1 MLDTRM
7 LRIFSTVAE
16 EGSFTAAAAR
26 LHLTQSAISQ
36 QMAILEREIGTA
48 LVERCSRGIRLT
60 AAGRLLADRARL
72 LLSEPACL
80 EHDLHRLGE
89 RPASVH
95 LGVFSTAGAYLI
107 PLVVQQEYRRRHI
120 ETRLALHPCQPDE
133 LAAQLADDA
142 VTVGLTWEYYFAPR
156 PLDMLERHDLL
167 DDPMCVLLPAGH
179 PLADHTEPLRPRDLG
194 AEAWVARPHRAPY
207 ADAFEVMCR
216 IAGFEPDVV
225 FRTEDYPSLQGLVA
239 AGVGLAVA
247 PRLSLVAQRPDVV
260 AVPFDEPALSRR
272 IHAATLPETR
282 RDPLV
287 GQLPGAQRH
296 LPWRAAPGRT
306 KPCRLTW

>member
-1 MLDTRM
+1 VLDTRR
-7 LRIFSTVAE
+7 LRIFCTVAE

-36 QMAILEREIGTA
+36 QMAILEREAGIA
-48 LVERCSRGIRLT
+48 LVERCPRGIRLT
-60 AAGRLLADRARL
+60 QAGRLLAERARS
-72 LLSEPACL
+72 LLSELATL
-80 EHDLHRLGE
+80 EHELHRLGE

-107 PLVVQQEYRRRHI
+107 PLVVQEYRQRHSD
-120 ETRLALHPCQPDE
+120 ALLVLHACQPDE
-133 LAAQLADDA
+133 LAAQLADGA
-142 VTVGLTWEYYFAPR
+142 VTVGLTWDYDFAPR
-156 PLDMLERHDLL
+156 PMDMLERHHLL

-179 PLADHTEPLRPRDLG
+179 PLAADPEQPLRLRDLA

-260 AVPFDEPALSRR
+260 AVPFEEPAVSRR

-287 GQLPGAQRH
+287 GQLLDVLREVS
-296 LPWRAAPGRT
+296 AASVELAAGPADR
-306 KPCRLTW
+306 

>member
-1 MLDTRM
+1 MLDTRR
-7 LRIFSTVAE
+7 LRIFCTVAE

-36 QMAILEREIGTA
+36 QMAILEREVGTA
-48 LVERCSRGIRLT
+48 LVERCPRGIRLT

-72 LLSEPACL
+72 LLSELACL

-107 PLVVQQEYRRRHI
+107 PLVVQEYRQRHT
-120 ETRLALHPCQPDE
+120 ETRLVLHPCQPDE
-133 LAAQLADDA
+133 LAAQLADGA
-142 VTVGLTWEYYFAPR
+142 VTVGLTWDYDFAPR
-156 PLDMLERHDLL
+156 PLDMLERHHLL

-179 PLADHTEPLRPRDLG
+179 PLADHTEPLRLRDLG

-207 ADAFEVMCR
+207 TDAFEVMCR

-260 AVPFDEPALSRR
+260 AVPFDEPAFSRR

-287 GQLPGAQRH
+287 GQLLDVLREVSAASVELAAGAEG
-296 LPWRAAPGRT
+296 L
-306 KPCRLTW
+306 